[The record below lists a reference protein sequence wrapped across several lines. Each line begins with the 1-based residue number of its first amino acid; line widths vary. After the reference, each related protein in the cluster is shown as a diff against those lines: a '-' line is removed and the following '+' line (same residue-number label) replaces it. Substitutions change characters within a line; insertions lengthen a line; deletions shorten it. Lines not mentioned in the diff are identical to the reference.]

1 MKMVMKTTSQMTF
14 DEYLR
19 HRFKT
24 NNHTKYL
31 KYMEQW
37 IEKLL
42 PYQLEYFKVEQ
53 KRLGL

>member
-1 MKMVMKTTSQMTF
+1 MKATSQMTF

-24 NNHTKYL
+24 NNHAKYL

-42 PYQLEYFKVEQ
+42 PYQLEYFKIEQ